1 MKNIKEEIES
11 NTVIVGDFNTTLTSM
26 DRSSRQK
33 INKETTALND
43 ILDQVDLTDV
53 FRAFHPKAAEYT
65 FFSTAHGMFS
75 KTDHKLGYEISLNKF
90 KKIEIISSILSD
102 HNAMTLEINHKK
114 KTEKYTKI
122 WKLNN
127 NNEIKEEIKRH
138 LERNKNENTT
148 VKNLWDTV
156 KAILRGKFIALQAYL
171 KINNN
176 NKRRKSSNKQS
187 NFILKGT

>member
-1 MKNIKEEIES
+1 M
-11 NTVIVGDFNTTLTSM
+11 
-26 DRSSRQK
+26 
-33 INKETTALND
+33 
-43 ILDQVDLTDV
+43 
-53 FRAFHPKAAEYT
+53 
-65 FFSTAHGMFS
+65 
-75 KTDHKLGYEISLNKF
+75 
-90 KKIEIISSILSD
+90 EIISSIFSD
-102 HNAMTLEINHKK
+102 HNVMKLEINHKK

-127 NNEIKEEIKRH
+127 NNEIKEEVKRH